1 VNQPLTLDE
10 HREMAREMKRNV
22 ARLRTM
28 CDLVVSVYGPQ
39 NRAAFSFLKAMEAL
53 DRLNQDLETQAT
65 VDLPGHAVNGLYL

>member
-10 HREMAREMKRNV
+10 HREMAREMKRSM

-53 DRLNQDLETQAT
+53 ERLNQDLETQAT
-65 VDLPGHAVNGLYL
+65 VDLPGHTVNGLYL